1 VASSAI
7 ALALAE
13 LVVRIVLPQ
22 PGFTL
27 MRVPAGLII
36 PHETRHFTYG
46 PGFEGVAGD
55 YHLNDNAIT
64 ISINDLGLRDD
75 PVSAATEVDILAI
88 GDSFTAGWGV
98 EASDS
103 WPSQLE
109 QQLNSDL
116 TIEDKLNVV
125 NAGVPGYGLTQMRLF
140 LEELLTLQPKFV
152 VVAIYTLGHGR
163 ISSPFVYRGGGI
175 VKEYEVKKL
184 KVVDGGLIRS
194 PMRNQKMH
202 ERYFWF
208 SENIRLGAYALEY
221 LFANNYNSKKS
232 GNTPVVTPKPVV
244 MPSAEEDM
252 APVLEELG
260 LIYQLLHSRDIPF
273 LVLLVNDQ
281 EMDGTFRS
289 VHNQYNKIIREYCE
303 QYDISVFD
311 PLSGLVTAAAGEPVF
326 RLGGNHHWSKEAHHL
341 VGQQLGIYMQQ
352 K

>member
-1 VASSAI
+1 VVSSVI
-7 ALALAE
+7 SLALAE
-13 LVVRIVLPQ
+13 LAVRIVLPP
-22 PGFTL
+22 PGFIPL
-27 MRVPAGLII
+27 RVPAGLII

-116 TIEDKLNVV
+116 TIEDKLTVV
-125 NAGVPGYGLTQMRLF
+125 NAGIPGYGLTQMRLF
-140 LEELLTLQPKFV
+140 LEELLTLKPKFV

-163 ISSPFVYRGGGI
+163 VNNPFVYYGGTI
-175 VKEYEVKKL
+175 VKKNKVKKL
-184 KVVDGGLIRS
+184 KVVDGGLIHS
-194 PMRNQKMH
+194 PMRKQKMD
-202 ERYFWF
+202 ELYFWF
-208 SENIRLGAYALEY
+208 TENIHLGAYALKY
-221 LFANNYNSKKS
+221 LVANNYKSQKS
-232 GNTPVVTPKPVV
+232 GNTPVVTPN
-244 MPSAEEDM
+244 AEEDM

-311 PLSGLVTAAAGEPVF
+311 PLSSLVTAAAGEPVF